1 MRKCVEICTMNNAKM
16 SEDRKEKVTVYKYVR
31 DGVEYTTPNE
41 QIAAQRSD
49 TGEYFI
55 VSYEQGQGD

>member
-1 MRKCVEICTMNNAKM
+1 M